1 MLFKYL
7 LTLFFSEA
15 GHNLARSGVQVHS
28 PDATSL
34 IVFGELDCAVADE
47 AALHFMYD
55 CKGSSGLKPC
65 MLCTNV
71 FNQKSPRP
79 VVRLDPTNVSVDHTC
94 TDPSLFVSATED
106 VMLAI
111 MDRLKTAAPSLGH
124 GEFVELERRLGWKH
138 SPHGVM
144 GSPQVLSRELPSKIV
159 CFDYAHVVFV
169 NGVSNINAG
178 LYMDK
183 LRRSPMPFNLLMGYV
198 GKWQWPKAIS
208 GNISPKGAFS
218 AARI

>member
-15 GHNLARSGVQVHS
+15 GHNFARSGVQVHF

-34 IVFGELDCAVADE
+34 IVFGELDCAVAGE
-47 AALHFMYD
+47 AALHFMFG

-71 FNQKSPRP
+71 FNQKSTRP
-79 VVRLDPTNVSVDHTC
+79 VVRVDPTNVSVDHAC
-94 TDPSLFVSATED
+94 TDPSRFVSATEE

-111 MDRLKTAAPSLGH
+111 MGRLKTAAPALGH

-138 SPHGVM
+138 SPRGVM
-144 GSPQVLSRELPSKIV
+144 GSP
-159 CFDYAHVVFV
+159 
-169 NGVSNINAG
+169 
-178 LYMDK
+178 
-183 LRRSPMPFNLLMGYV
+183 
-198 GKWQWPKAIS
+198 
-208 GNISPKGAFS
+208 
-218 AARI
+218 